1 MPDNQSALI
10 ELLRPF
16 VEAWSNR
23 DEKVAASEAGKL
35 TFWRSG
41 MLSQLE
47 AIAAGRA
54 TKETFAELR
63 RNFEETQERVN
74 ETMVRLNKVRGKL
87 AGSKVA
93 NQVDLILH
101 DFNYGKSM
109 IRSEIEVI
117 LEFGERGGR
126 DRALRVCNAIRTLNS
141 ELQRL
146 HRMVYGT

>member
-1 MPDNQSALI
+1 MSEGQNALI

-23 DEKVAASEAGKL
+23 DEKVAAKELGKL

-41 MLSQLE
+41 MLKQLE
-47 AIAAGRA
+47 TIAAGKA
-54 TKETFAELR
+54 TKSTFADLR
-63 RNFEETQERVN
+63 RNFQETQERVN
-74 ETMVRLNKVRGKL
+74 KTMIKLNEVRGKL

-109 IRSEIEVI
+109 IRSEIEI
-117 LEFGERGGR
+117 IIEFGERVER
-126 DRALRVCNAIRTLNS
+126 DRARRVCNTIKTLNS
-141 ELQRL
+141 ELERL
-146 HRMVYGT
+146 HRMVYGA

>member
-1 MPDNQSALI
+1 MSENQNALI

-23 DEKVAASEAGKL
+23 DEKVAAREAGKL

-41 MLSQLE
+41 MLKQLE
-47 AIAAGRA
+47 AIAAGKA
-54 TKETFAELR
+54 TTKTFEELR
-63 RNFEETQERVN
+63 KNFDETQERVN
-74 ETMVRLNKVRGKL
+74 ATMIRLNDVRGKL

-109 IRSEIEVI
+109 IRSEIQVI
-117 LEFGERGGR
+117 IEFGMRGER
-126 DRALRVCNAIRTLNS
+126 DRARRVCNAIKTLNS
-141 ELQRL
+141 ELERL
-146 HRMVYGT
+146 HRMVYGI

>member
-1 MPDNQSALI
+1 MSEGQNALI

-23 DEKVAASEAGKL
+23 DEKVAAKESGKL

-41 MLSQLE
+41 MLKQLE
-47 AIAAGRA
+47 TIAAGKA
-54 TKETFAELR
+54 TKSTFADLR
-63 RNFEETQERVN
+63 RNFQETQERVN
-74 ETMVRLNKVRGKL
+74 KTMIKLNEVRGKL

-109 IRSEIEVI
+109 IRSEIEI
-117 LEFGERGGR
+117 IIEFGERVER
-126 DRALRVCNAIRTLNS
+126 DRARRVCNTIKTLNS
-141 ELQRL
+141 ELERL
-146 HRMVYGT
+146 HRMVYGA